1 MKQVLLFLLVFC
13 AFGVR
18 GQVITTFAG
27 NGMGSYLGEN
37 GLATN
42 ASLPNPNGGIFDNT
56 GNFYFSL
63 CIAGNR
69 VCKID
74 TNNIITTLVGNGGG
88 GYSGDNGPAIL
99 ALVKCPY
106 NVKLDKNKN
115 VYINDFQNAR
125 IRKINC
131 IDGIIS
137 TIAGTGSLGYSG
149 DGGQATNAMIW
160 ANGEI
165 CFDKYNNLYI
175 ADYGNARV
183 RKIDTL
189 GVITTIAGN
198 GTIGFSGDGM
208 QATNAQVIPSGLAVD
223 NNNNI
228 YIADPIYNRVRKVNT
243 AGIISTIAGN
253 GSLVYTSDG
262 VPATNCSISPFVLG
276 MNINENKLYIG
287 DKYNRRVYS
296 IDYNGILHHIAGNG
310 LTGYNGD
317 GEIATSASIDF
328 PTGISVDKCGN
339 LHIAEGDNF
348 RIRKVL
354 INPVCLNLQAE
365 ELKSNLDAIHP
376 NPTTSTLQIDNLK
389 TITQYHLYNM
399 LGATIMQGILKPGN
413 NTLPLDALQPGIY
426 MLALIEEE
434 GEKTVHK
441 VVKE

>member
-1 MKQVLLFLLVFC
+1 MKQVLLFILVSC

-175 ADYGNARV
+175 ADY
-183 RKIDTL
+183 
-189 GVITTIAGN
+189 
-198 GTIGFSGDGM
+198 
-208 QATNAQVIPSGLAVD
+208 
-223 NNNNI
+223 
-228 YIADPIYNRVRKVNT
+228 
-243 AGIISTIAGN
+243 
-253 GSLVYTSDG
+253 
-262 VPATNCSISPFVLG
+262 
-276 MNINENKLYIG
+276 
-287 DKYNRRVYS
+287 
-296 IDYNGILHHIAGNG
+296 
-310 LTGYNGD
+310 
-317 GEIATSASIDF
+317 
-328 PTGISVDKCGN
+328 
-339 LHIAEGDNF
+339 
-348 RIRKVL
+348 
-354 INPVCLNLQAE
+354 
-365 ELKSNLDAIHP
+365 
-376 NPTTSTLQIDNLK
+376 
-389 TITQYHLYNM
+389 
-399 LGATIMQGILKPGN
+399 
-413 NTLPLDALQPGIY
+413 
-426 MLALIEEE
+426 
-434 GEKTVHK
+434 
-441 VVKE
+441 